1 MHNRTIQWTYLL
13 SLLNV
18 DLTAN
23 DLLPTYLLWFADS
36 NGSFTALEAFCEY
49 SFSCARA
56 CKNMSHGSRAPLYLP
71 LATCSVVWRKTCPYS
86 EVYTGS
92 CCDAKF
98 VRNAAYAYLIM
109 PPRYIG

>member
-1 MHNRTIQWTYLL
+1 MHGIQTSRKRTIQWTYLL
-13 SLLNV
+13 SSLNV

-23 DLLPTYLLWFADS
+23 DLLPTYLLGFADS

-71 LATCSVVWRKTCPYS
+71 LATSAQTFGGRRVHTVKSIRVLVVTRSLLETLHMR
-86 EVYTGS
+86 T
-92 CCDAKF
+92 
-98 VRNAAYAYLIM
+98 
-109 PPRYIG
+109 